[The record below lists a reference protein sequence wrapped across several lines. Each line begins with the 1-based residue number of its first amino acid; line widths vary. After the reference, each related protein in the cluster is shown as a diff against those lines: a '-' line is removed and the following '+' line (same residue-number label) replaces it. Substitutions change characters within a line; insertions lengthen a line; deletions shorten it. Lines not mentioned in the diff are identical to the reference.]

1 VSNGKGSSSRPVPPP
16 LEPGPGG
23 GHPGIDGAPT
33 TTGDEP
39 LNLLAAAVRR
49 ISAVAIGQPLN
60 DDEISAAAADLG
72 DLADRLESAASG
84 TKRRRNQPGPNGF
97 PGVHPQDYF
106 PTSPMVGYANPIA
119 PPLEVWA
126 VAGDDGRREVRG
138 RVTFDY
144 PYEGPPTCVHGGV
157 IAELFDE
164 LLGLSNILVGLGAMT
179 GTLTVRYR
187 RPTPLLAPLE
197 LAARNTAQDGRKVYA
212 WGGIYH
218 EGELTAEAEGVFIH
232 VPPARMLDIV
242 TGNADGSAAGT
253 PPLVDAEWQR
263 MMARARDAQR

>member
-1 VSNGKGSSSRPVPPP
+1 MSDAEGHAADLV
-16 LEPGPGG
+16 PGPGEG
-23 GHPGIDGAPT
+23 FPGVDGPPT

-39 LNLLAAAVRR
+39 INRLATALRR
-49 ISAVAIGQPLN
+49 ISALAVGQPLS
-60 DDEISAAAADLG
+60 DEELAVAAAELG
-72 DLADRLESAASG
+72 ALAERLESAAARS
-84 TKRRRNQPGPNGF
+84 KRVRNEPGPQGF

-126 VAGDDGRREVRG
+126 VTGEGGRREVRG

-144 PYEGPPTCVHGGV
+144 QFEGPPTCVHGGV

-164 LLGLSNILVGLGAMT
+164 MLGLSNILAGVGAMT

-187 RPTPLLAPLE
+187 RPTPLLAPLD
-197 LAARNTAQDGRKVYA
+197 LAARHKGQDGRKIYA

-218 EGELTAEAEGVFIH
+218 QGELTAEAEGVFIH

-242 TGNADGSAAGT
+242 TGNAKESEA
-253 PPLVDAEWQR
+253 PIVDAEWQR
-263 MMARARDAQR
+263 MMQRARDLGR